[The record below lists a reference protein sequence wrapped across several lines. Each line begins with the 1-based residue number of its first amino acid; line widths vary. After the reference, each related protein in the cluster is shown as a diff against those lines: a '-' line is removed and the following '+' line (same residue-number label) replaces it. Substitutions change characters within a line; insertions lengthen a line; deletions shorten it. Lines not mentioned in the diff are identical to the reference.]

1 MPARGHGQA
10 FGLPAAPALVPRCPR
25 GTVAT
30 EPRGASY
37 KLPAMP
43 DHPHPP
49 RPEPRALRTWLL
61 PAAYAAVLAAAA
73 WCLPDVVAGGM
84 ASAASAASAPSA
96 PSAASTASAAAR
108 APAVALPTPGDLA
121 PGLEQRLAKWKP
133 VAMPWQSAGLS
144 ARDRQLV
151 EKLVEACRQL
161 ESIYWRQSDPQA
173 LALYKALAPVAPG
186 APGVAGVPAAPGA
199 PAAPQPPGSSRTA
212 GGAPAPHTAALR
224 ALRRLLWINGSR
236 YDLLDENRP
245 LVGKQ
250 PAPPGRALYPEGA
263 TRQEIDAYIAA
274 HPAARNAIYDEHAVL
289 RREGGKLVAVPYHV
303 AYREFLVPAARALR
317 EAAALSGD
325 PAFANFLRL
334 RATALLDDDY
344 YASDLAWLD
353 LSNPKFDVIFA
364 PYEVYL
370 DDLLGVKTS
379 YGAAVLIRNE
389 AESAKL
395 AVFQKYVPD
404 LQDALPLLPPD
415 RPSKHGRVAPMEVM
429 DSPFRAGDLRHG
441 YQAVADNLPN
451 DPRVHERKGSKRI
464 FFKNF
469 MDARVQDVILPVA
482 KRLMRPDQAAK
493 ASAGGYLAAV
503 MMHEISHGLGPA
515 FARHN
520 GQQMDIRAAIGPAY
534 SGLEE
539 AKADVTGMYGLA
551 WLTEHGA
558 LPKQRLEE
566 YYCSYVAGIFRTVRF
581 GTGEA
586 HGRAEMMEFNFL
598 VEQGA
603 IGRDPKTGR
612 YVIDFAKIPAV
623 VATLTREVLQIE
635 ATGNRRRAEVWFTK
649 YGAMPPDLRSALA
662 AAADVPVDLDPHGS
676 FDEEPR

>member
-1 MPARGHGQA
+1 MANH
-10 FGLPAAPALVPRCPR
+10 PR
-25 GTVAT
+25 
-30 EPRGASY
+30 
-37 KLPAMP
+37 L
-43 DHPHPP
+43 D
-49 RPEPRALRTWLL
+49 RPEPRALRSWVL
-61 PAAYAAVLAAAA
+61 PVAALAAAA
-73 WCLPDVVAGGM
+73 WCLPDATAGRM
-84 ASAASAASAPSA
+84 ASAAPAASAASAAVKAP
-96 PSAASTASAAAR
+96 AAAL
-108 APAVALPTPGDLA
+108 PAPGDLA
-121 PGLEQRLAKWKP
+121 PDLEQRLAKWKP
-133 VAMPWQSAGLS
+133 VSMPWQSAGLS
-144 ARDRQLV
+144 ARERQLV

-173 LALYKALAPVAPG
+173 LALYKSLAPG
-186 APGVAGVPAAPGA
+186 ASGAAGAPGAAGRAAAAHAAAPG
-199 PAAPQPPGSSRTA
+199 
-212 GGAPAPHTAALR
+212 ALR

-245 LVGKQ
+245 FVGKQ

-263 TRQEIDAYIAA
+263 TRQEVDAWVAA
-274 HPAARNAIYDEHAVL
+274 HPAARGGIYDEHAVV
-289 RREGGKLVAVPYHV
+289 RRQGGRLVAVPYHV
-303 AYREFLVPAARALR
+303 AYREFLEPAARALR
-317 EAAALSGD
+317 EAAALAGD

-344 YASDLAWLD
+344 YPSDLAWLD

-415 RPSKHGRVAPMEVM
+415 RPSMRGRVAPMEVM

-515 FARHN
+515 FARRN

-539 AKADVTGMYGLA
+539 AKADVTGMFGLA
-551 WLTEHGA
+551 WLAERGA

-566 YYCSYVAGIFRTVRF
+566 YYCSFVAGIFRTVRF

-603 IGRDPKTGR
+603 INRDPKAGR
-612 YVIDFAKIPAV
+612 YWIDFAKIPGAL
-623 VATLTREVLQIE
+623 ATLTREVLQIE
-635 ATGNRRRAEVWFTK
+635 ATGNRRRAEVWFAK
-649 YGAMPPDLRSALA
+649 YGAMPPDLKSALA